1 MFLLPKIRINE
12 SFKLNKILA
21 LATLSVTVLAEAAW
35 AEETPEKFLE
45 TLNGEFRGR
54 GEAVLEITNQQ
65 ERVSCKLD
73 NNFSSEEQILSITGV
88 CATTQGKAEV
98 EGKLSVV
105 DGEVVGSFLSP
116 FKNSEITKETSYFAD
131 GKLVLSTSF
140 VNKDTG
146 NLNRMR
152 QIVVSNP
159 EGGFNSTFQKFDNA
173 AGDYKDTGYVEFSP
187 TGN

>member
-1 MFLLPKIRINE
+1 LK
-12 SFKLNKILA
+12 KILA
-21 LATLSVTVLAEAAW
+21 LTALTATLLGGTAW

-45 TLNGEFRGR
+45 ALNGEFRGR

-73 NNFSSEEQILSITGV
+73 NIFSSEEQILNIAGV

-105 DGEVVGSFLSP
+105 DGKVVGSFLSP
-116 FKNSEITKETSYFAD
+116 FKNSEITQETSDYKD

-146 NLNRMR
+146 NLSRMR
-152 QIVVSNP
+152 QIVASNP